1 MDKDL
6 DESNL
11 KDKFE
16 KSCENKT
23 TKLQFKFGIQYLP
36 PKSINS
42 PGFDLTKVAQA
53 FGEGYVPLAKI
64 LDHSLVVGSNLHK
77 SLKVVEVEVQPPKMK
92 TLGLLS
98 VSS

>member
-23 TKLQFKFGIQYLP
+23 TKLQFKFGIYLQ
-36 PKSINS
+36 KALILQV
-42 PGFDLTKVAQA
+42 LT
-53 FGEGYVPLAKI
+53 
-64 LDHSLVVGSNLHK
+64 
-77 SLKVVEVEVQPPKMK
+77 
-92 TLGLLS
+92 
-98 VSS
+98 